1 MNAAD
6 EGRIPSP
13 ILDEA
18 AEWLVRLQ
26 DSGCTDDTRQACA
39 QWRQRSP
46 QHAHAWERAERLLQ
60 CLGRLPP
67 ALALPT
73 LGRERGLD
81 RRRAIKHLALVLGGA
96 SLGLATWQAEPLRD
110 WLADQR
116 TGVGEQRRLTLP
128 DGSLLTLNTDSAV
141 DLAFDASQRL
151 VRLLRGE
158 IFVDSRADPRP
169 FRVATAEA
177 RLHAGAARFNV
188 RQEMAAPRGAGL
200 AGGGAR
206 PPPPP
211 GGGPPPPPRPP
222 PPPPR
227 PPPRAAVLA
236 GRVELSPLHGR
247 GRWLESGES
256 VRLGADGEARRL
268 AFDGLPDA
276 WTRGMLMA
284 DRMPLAEVLAE
295 LARYR
300 RGVLRCDPQLAR
312 LAVSGAYPLLDLR
325 RTLGMLQATYP
336 LKVRGLT
343 DYWISLVP
351 A

>member
-1 MNAAD
+1 MNSAG

-188 RQEMAAPRGAGL
+188 RQEMAAPPVAVI
-200 AGGGAR
+200 AR
-206 PPPPP
+206 
-211 GGGPPPPPRPP
+211 
-222 PPPPR
+222 
-227 PPPRAAVLA
+227 
-236 GRVELSPLHGR
+236 RVELSPLHR
-247 GRWLESGES
+247 
-256 VRLGADGEARRL
+256 
-268 AFDGLPDA
+268 
-276 WTRGMLMA
+276 
-284 DRMPLAEVLAE
+284 
-295 LARYR
+295 
-300 RGVLRCDPQLAR
+300 
-312 LAVSGAYPLLDLR
+312 
-325 RTLGMLQATYP
+325 
-336 LKVRGLT
+336 
-343 DYWISLVP
+343 
-351 A
+351 

>member
-1 MNAAD
+1 MSSAG

-128 DGSLLTLNTDSAV
+128 DGSLLTLNTDS
-141 DLAFDASQRL
+141 
-151 VRLLRGE
+151 
-158 IFVDSRADPRP
+158 
-169 FRVATAEA
+169 
-177 RLHAGAARFNV
+177 
-188 RQEMAAPRGAGL
+188 
-200 AGGGAR
+200 
-206 PPPPP
+206 
-211 GGGPPPPPRPP
+211 
-222 PPPPR
+222 
-227 PPPRAAVLA
+227 
-236 GRVELSPLHGR
+236 
-247 GRWLESGES
+247 
-256 VRLGADGEARRL
+256 
-268 AFDGLPDA
+268 
-276 WTRGMLMA
+276 
-284 DRMPLAEVLAE
+284 
-295 LARYR
+295 
-300 RGVLRCDPQLAR
+300 
-312 LAVSGAYPLLDLR
+312 
-325 RTLGMLQATYP
+325 
-336 LKVRGLT
+336 
-343 DYWISLVP
+343 
-351 A
+351 

>member
-96 SLGLATWQAEPLRD
+96 SLGRATWQAEPLRD

-188 RQEMAAPRGAGL
+188 RQELAA
-200 AGGGAR
+200 
-206 PPPPP
+206 
-211 GGGPPPPPRPP
+211 
-222 PPPPR
+222 
-227 PPPRAAVLA
+227 
-236 GRVELSPLHGR
+236 
-247 GRWLESGES
+247 
-256 VRLGADGEARRL
+256 LGADGEARRL

-336 LKVRGLT
+336 LKVRGVT

>member
-1 MNAAD
+1 
-6 EGRIPSP
+6 
-13 ILDEA
+13 
-18 AEWLVRLQ
+18 
-26 DSGCTDDTRQACA
+26 
-39 QWRQRSP
+39 
-46 QHAHAWERAERLLQ
+46 
-60 CLGRLPP
+60 
-67 ALALPT
+67 
-73 LGRERGLD
+73 
-81 RRRAIKHLALVLGGA
+81 
-96 SLGLATWQAEPLRD
+96 
-110 WLADQR
+110 
-116 TGVGEQRRLTLP
+116 P

-158 IFVDSRADPRP
+158 IFVDSRPDPRP

-188 RQEMAAPRGAGL
+188 RQEMAATRV
-200 AGGGAR
+200 
-206 PPPPP
+206 
-211 GGGPPPPPRPP
+211 
-222 PPPPR
+222 
-227 PPPRAAVLA
+227 AVLA

-336 LKVRGLT
+336 LKVRGVT

>member
-158 IFVDSRADPRP
+158 IFVDSRAD
-169 FRVATAEA
+169 RV
-177 RLHAGAARFNV
+177 
-188 RQEMAAPRGAGL
+188 
-200 AGGGAR
+200 
-206 PPPPP
+206 
-211 GGGPPPPPRPP
+211 
-222 PPPPR
+222 
-227 PPPRAAVLA
+227 AVLA

-336 LKVRGLT
+336 LKVRGVT

>member
-1 MNAAD
+1 
-6 EGRIPSP
+6 
-13 ILDEA
+13 
-18 AEWLVRLQ
+18 
-26 DSGCTDDTRQACA
+26 
-39 QWRQRSP
+39 
-46 QHAHAWERAERLLQ
+46 
-60 CLGRLPP
+60 
-67 ALALPT
+67 
-73 LGRERGLD
+73 

-141 DLAFDASQRL
+141 DLAYDASQRL

-188 RQEMAAPRGAGL
+188 RQEMAATRV
-200 AGGGAR
+200 
-206 PPPPP
+206 
-211 GGGPPPPPRPP
+211 
-222 PPPPR
+222 
-227 PPPRAAVLA
+227 AVLA

-336 LKVRGLT
+336 LKVRGVT

>member
-1 MNAAD
+1 MNSAG

-128 DGSLLTLNTDSAV
+128 DGS
-141 DLAFDASQRL
+141 QRL

-188 RQEMAAPRGAGL
+188 RQEMAATRV
-200 AGGGAR
+200 
-206 PPPPP
+206 
-211 GGGPPPPPRPP
+211 
-222 PPPPR
+222 
-227 PPPRAAVLA
+227 AVLA

-256 VRLGADGEARRL
+256 VRLGTDGEARRL

-300 RGVLRCDPQLAR
+300 RGLLRCDPQLAR

-336 LKVRGLT
+336 LKVRGVT

>member
-141 DLAFDASQRL
+141 DLAFD
-151 VRLLRGE
+151 
-158 IFVDSRADPRP
+158 
-169 FRVATAEA
+169 
-177 RLHAGAARFNV
+177 
-188 RQEMAAPRGAGL
+188 
-200 AGGGAR
+200 
-206 PPPPP
+206 
-211 GGGPPPPPRPP
+211 
-222 PPPPR
+222 
-227 PPPRAAVLA
+227 
-236 GRVELSPLHGR
+236 
-247 GRWLESGES
+247 
-256 VRLGADGEARRL
+256 
-268 AFDGLPDA
+268 GLPDA

-336 LKVRGLT
+336 LKVRGVT